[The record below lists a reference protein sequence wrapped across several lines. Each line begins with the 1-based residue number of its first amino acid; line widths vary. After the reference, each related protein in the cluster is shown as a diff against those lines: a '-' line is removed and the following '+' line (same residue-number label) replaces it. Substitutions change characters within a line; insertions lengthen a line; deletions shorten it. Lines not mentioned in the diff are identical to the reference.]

1 MRQTFFSTLAIG
13 CRDQGDG
20 ISQRYGSTPDAV
32 LASGGHS
39 QGAGR
44 GHGWDIPE
52 REPQGLE
59 GFWLNPPTSGRCGE
73 KLAQMLRLE
82 GSHRLT
88 QQGAC

>member
-1 MRQTFFSTLAIG
+1 MALLTDNEDPSDW

-32 LASGGHS
+32 WARGGHS

-44 GHGWDIPE
+44 GHRWDIPE

-59 GFWLNPPTSGRCGE
+59 GFWLNPPTSGG
-73 KLAQMLRLE
+73 
-82 GSHRLT
+82 
-88 QQGAC
+88 